1 MITGTF
7 NAIPKTKNSHGYG
20 WARTWAENLSVNIN
34 HAGDPVDILYLDH
47 GVNFGGGLN
56 LFGGY
61 DDKLH
66 NRILNLMEAKEIYS
80 LDIDMPEYGEMLK
93 GRKDVR
99 EGGHEKLMDQLT
111 QKLKTAKTLKS
122 NDLENL
128 EWLAIGDS
136 HTAAYAKE
144 KSAVIRTNGLT
155 LNGQAKNNFEYVRE
169 HLKHWHKG
177 VTLSFGNIDIRHH
190 ICRLQIDWTKMWL
203 KMKEFGHELEQQ
215 GLQVE
220 YCTPWPIEHE
230 QRKMPKTGYYKGQPF
245 WGSQEERSAL
255 VRDIIDFMDDNDMK
269 RVKYPMHW
277 LEMNPEQYA
286 KDKMERLSS
295 VHISPEV
302 YRSKDWGENTS
313 LEAFF

>member
-20 WARTWAENLSVNIN
+20 WARTWAENLDVDIN

-61 DDKLH
+61 DEKLH

-111 QKLKTAKTLKS
+111 EKLNGATTLKS
-122 NDLENL
+122 TELNL
-128 EWLAIGDS
+128 NWLAIGDS
-136 HTAAYAKE
+136 HTAAYAPDQ
-144 KSAVIRTNGLT
+144 SSVIRTNGLT
-155 LNGQAKNNFEYVRE
+155 LNGQIRSDFEYVRNHIDE
-169 HLKHWHKG
+169 MGFCEG
-177 VTLSFGNIDIRHH
+177 VTLSFGNIDVRHH
-190 ICRLQIDWTKMWL
+190 ICRLGINWREMYTKL
-203 KMKEFGHELEQQ
+203 KEFGDSLDCD
-215 GLQVE
+215 VE
-220 YCTPWPIEHE
+220 YATPWPIEHE
-230 QRKMPKTGYYKGQPF
+230 ERKLPKTGYYKGQPF
-245 WGSQEERSAL
+245 WGSKEERSAL
-255 VRDIIDFMDDNDMK
+255 VNDIINFMDDNGMS

-277 LEMNPEQYA
+277 LDMDPEQYA
-286 KDKMERLSS
+286 KEKMERLSS

-302 YRSKDWGENTS
+302 YRRQGWGESAS

>member
-7 NAIPKTKNSHGYG
+7 NTIPKTKNSHGYG
-20 WARTWAENLSVNIN
+20 WARTWAENLDVEIN
-34 HAGDPVDILYLDH
+34 HAGDPVETLYLDH

-66 NRILNLMEAKEIYS
+66 NRILNFMEAKEIYS

-111 QKLKTAKTLKS
+111 EKLKTAEKVKS
-122 NDLENL
+122 TDLEF
-128 EWLAIGDS
+128 EWLAVGDS
-136 HTAAYAKE
+136 HTAAYAPKN
-144 KSAVIRTNGLT
+144 SAVIRTNGLT
-155 LNGQAKNNFEYVRE
+155 LNGQIQENFEYVKSHINE
-169 HLKHWHKG
+169 MNSCKG
-177 VTLSFGNIDIRHH
+177 VTLSFGNIDVRHH
-190 ICRLQIDWTKMWL
+190 IIRLGVDWKSMFAKYKM
-203 KMKEFGHELEQQ
+203 FGDSLDCD
-215 GLQVE
+215 VE
-220 YCTPWPIEHE
+220 YATPWPIEHE
-230 QRKMPKTGYYKGQPF
+230 ERKLPQTGFYKKQPF
-245 WGSQEERSAL
+245 WGTREERSTL
-255 VRDIIDFMDDNDMK
+255 VNDIIKYMEDNDMK
-269 RVKYPMHW
+269 RVEYPMRW

-295 VHISPEV
+295 VHISPES
-302 YRSKDWGENTS
+302 YRRKDWGEEAG